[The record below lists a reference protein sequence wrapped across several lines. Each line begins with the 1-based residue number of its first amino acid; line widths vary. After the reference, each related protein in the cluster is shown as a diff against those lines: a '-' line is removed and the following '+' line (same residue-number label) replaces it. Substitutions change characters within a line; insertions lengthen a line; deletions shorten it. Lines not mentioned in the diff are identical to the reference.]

1 MKKFKKGTL
10 KGSLEPI
17 IAKDLRRF
25 RSKAKITYETVSLP
39 YTVRKNYWP
48 DFVCVRPDGHTFYI
62 EVKGYFRPEDRTK
75 LRAVIQEV
83 PRPDIRLVFGAN
95 NKISSKS
102 KMRYSDW
109 CDKYGFPYSVGTVP
123 KEWFL

>member
-10 KGSLEPI
+10 KGGLEPI
-17 IAKDLRRF
+17 IAKQLRRI
-25 RSKAKITYETVSLP
+25 RNKINVSYETVALP

-48 DFVCVRPDGHTFYI
+48 DFVCQRPDGSTFYL
-62 EVKGYFRPEDRTK
+62 EVKGYFRAEDRVK
-75 LRAVIQEV
+75 LRAVKQENPGIDV
-83 PRPDIRLVFGAN
+83 RLVFGAN

-109 CDKYGFPYSVGTVP
+109 CDKYGFPYCIKEVP
-123 KEWFL
+123 QEWFQ